1 MDHAKKYV
9 LVDPQMYRPSLP
21 EKSLSG
27 LDLEIRTILDNDLPD
42 DQKAIMYTAAL
53 KKFKT
58 YDNNTKIPEPKH
70 MIASE
75 LTDTLPPNLQYK
87 VKKLWRLVK
96 DNPDIDWS
104 DKGEL
109 IYKQS
114 LIPNSHVSDLFSDA
128 LASKR
133 SLEGPIGWEEF
144 DDVLDSSKVPTTL
157 AKRRGVKR
165 LSKTPKRQG
174 EPTRELPDSSEDSL
188 TKRRKAKKKQA
199 WIKN

>member
-1 MDHAKKYV
+1 MEHAKKYI

-27 LDLEIRTILDNDLPD
+27 LDFEIKTILNNDLPD
-42 DQKAIMYTAAL
+42 DEKAKMYSSAL
-53 KKFKT
+53 KKYKT
-58 YDNNTKIPEPKH
+58 YDNSTKIPEPKPT
-70 MIASE
+70 ID
-75 LTDTLPPNLQYK
+75 LTDTLPPNHQYK

-128 LASKR
+128 LSTKR
-133 SLEGPIGWEEF
+133 PVQGPIGWEEF

-157 AKRRGVKR
+157 AKRRVVKR
-165 LSKTPKRQG
+165 LAKKAKRQG
-174 EPTRELPDSSEDSL
+174 EPAWEIPDSSDDVK
-188 TKRRKAKKKQA
+188 KRKKK
-199 WIKN
+199 WIKS

>member
-53 KKFKT
+53 KKYKT
-58 YDNNTKIPEPKH
+58 NDNSTKIPEPKP
-70 MIASE
+70 MIESE
-75 LTDTLPPNLQYK
+75 LTDTLPPNQQYK

-133 SLEGPIGWEEF
+133 SLEGPIGCEEF

-157 AKRRGVKR
+157 AKRRVVKR
-165 LSKTPKRQG
+165 LSKTSKRQG
-174 EPTRELPDSSEDSL
+174 EPTRYLPDSSDDAS

-199 WIKN
+199 WIKT